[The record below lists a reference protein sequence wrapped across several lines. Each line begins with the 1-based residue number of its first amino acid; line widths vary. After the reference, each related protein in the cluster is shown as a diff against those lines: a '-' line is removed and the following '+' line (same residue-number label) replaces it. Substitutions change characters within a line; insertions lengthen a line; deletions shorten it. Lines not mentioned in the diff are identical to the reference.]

1 MPESQKAFICTYNTT
16 NWEFAPDTSKTQEEN
31 LKNFKVF
38 LNDKLTEEL
47 KNCTDDEELDL
58 IVNEDDDVLEEE
70 EDDEENEEGVV
81 NGKAL
86 VDGNPDKKFKASP

>member
-1 MPESQKAFICTYNTT
+1 MLIIFFQFRAFTCTYNNT
-16 NWEFAPDTSKTQEEN
+16 NWEFTTDNSKTQEEN
-31 LKNFKVF
+31 LKNFKIF

-70 EDDEENEEGVV
+70 EEDDEENEEGVV
-81 NGKAL
+81 NG
-86 VDGNPDKKFKASP
+86 NPDKKFKASP